1 MTLELFL
8 IGIIIFVTIVFRLW
22 MNEYDLKRLVKTLDK
37 KILQLEE
44 EKSRA
49 EHWRDQWRKHYSH
62 FYDLSTDLS
71 KRNVALIE
79 ENKFLIKENKNLE
92 RENLKLKM
100 RGSHTFIIDEDARA
114 AIRYAMIHS
123 HPDKGG
129 KQEDFIRFH
138 ALYEKIKSK

>member
-8 IGIIIFVTIVFRLW
+8 IGTLIFVTIVFRLW
-22 MNEYDLKRLVKTLDK
+22 INEYDLKRLVKTLDE
-37 KILQLEE
+37 KILRLEE

-62 FYDLSTDLS
+62 FYDLSTDLA
-71 KRNVALIE
+71 KKNVALIE
-79 ENKFLIKENKNLE
+79 ENKLLIKENKNLE

-100 RGSHTFIIDEDARA
+100 RGSHTFIIDEDTKA

-138 ALYEKIKSK
+138 SLYEKIKSK